1 MREKLLFL
9 TRGCDDFDNG
19 FSYVA
24 ELARTLKADVS
35 MLIVY
40 NKRVIDAYEDIM
52 SAAVFAQ
59 AGEFK
64 TAKDILHEKENELK
78 ATVEKKLSVLSVTH
92 GISSDINYHIR
103 IGDVLSNLNEF
114 LKNTP
119 NINMILISPS
129 LSKNKKEIDLNKLI
143 KKISKPIVTI
153 SQPVQAGA

>member
-9 TRGCDDFDNG
+9 TRGCENFDSG

-35 MLIVY
+35 MLIIY

-52 SAAVFAQ
+52 TAAVFAQ

-64 TAKDILHEKENELK
+64 TAKEILHEKENELK
-78 ATVEKKLSVLSVTH
+78 AAVEKKLRELSDTYD
-92 GISSDINYHIR
+92 ISSNINYHIR
-103 IGDVLSNLNEF
+103 IGDVLSNLNKF

-119 NINMILISPS
+119 SINMILISPS
-129 LSKNKKEIDLNKLI
+129 LSKSKKEINLNKLI

-153 SQPVQAGA
+153 SQPAQAGA

>member
-1 MREKLLFL
+1 MREKLLFV
-9 TRGCDDFDNG
+9 TKGGKDFDNG

-35 MLIVY
+35 ILMIY
-40 NKRVIDAYEDIM
+40 NRRVIDAYEDIM
-52 SAAVFAQ
+52 TAAVFAE
-59 AGEFK
+59 AGEFH

-78 ATVEKKLSVLSVTH
+78 AAAEQNLKELSITY
-92 GISSDINYHIR
+92 GMSSDIDYHIR

-114 LKNTP
+114 QKNTP

-129 LSKNKKEIDLNKLI
+129 LSKSKKEIDLNKLI

-153 SQPVQAGA
+153 SQPAQAGA